1 MEPQIQYAT
10 APDGVRIAFWSLGD
24 GVPFLMISPMPY
36 SNVQKEWGWAPQRG
50 FYEDLMPGLQLIR
63 YDCRGAGLSDRDISD
78 YSLEAQAGDIL
89 AVADRLGLER
99 FALEGFAH
107 SGGVAIHLA
116 ANYPERVSH
125 LVLWCCYPR
134 GSDYGR
140 APREKVLDSLME
152 EDWEFWTRAEAFRL
166 SEYEGGRMSKF
177 VLEYIRESLTE
188 KGSKAAVEVLRKVD
202 VTALMPKVRAPTLV
216 LHRTGIAP
224 ITVDMAREL
233 ASTIPNAR
241 LMLLQGSWIVP
252 YFGGGGKEIA
262 AAMRS
267 HILKTPAAPAESR
280 TSLAPLTPRETQV
293 LCLIAAG
300 RTSTEISSELSLS
313 VRTVGRHIT
322 NIYAKIGAR
331 TRADATAYAIR
342 NRLA

>member
-10 APDGVRIAFWSLGD
+10 APDGVRIAYWTLGE
-24 GVPFLMISPMPY
+24 GAPFLMISPMPY
-36 SNVQKEWGWAPQRG
+36 SNIQKEWGWAPQRG

-63 YDCRGAGLSDRDISD
+63 YDCRGAGLSDRDVSD
-78 YSLEAQAGDIL
+78 YSLEAQAEDIL
-89 AVADRLGLER
+89 AVANRLGLEQ

-116 ANYPERVSH
+116 ANHPERVSH

-134 GSDYGR
+134 GADFGR

-166 SEYEGGRMSKF
+166 SEYEGGSMSKF
-177 VLEYIRESLTE
+177 VLEYIRDSLTE
-188 KGSKAAVEVLRKVD
+188 EGSKAAVEVLRRVD

-216 LHRTGIAP
+216 MHRTGIAA
-224 ITVDMAREL
+224 ITVGMAKEI

-241 LMLLQGSWIVP
+241 LVLLPGSWIVP

-267 HILKTPAAPAESR
+267 HILETPAPSVIPAVEAS
-280 TSLAPLTPRETQV
+280 LTPRETQV
-293 LCLIAAG
+293 LRLIARG
-300 RTSTEISSELSLS
+300 RTSSEISAELELS

-322 NIYAKIGAR
+322 NIYTKIGAR

-342 NRLA
+342 HRVA